1 MRPQGT
7 QEILENRRRNAIAYL
22 YDGCSCGKVAEI
34 FGVSPRSIS
43 KWRSVYRTNGLRG
56 LKLKRFQRKAKLS
69 QSEVEQL
76 REFLNCLPKRR
87 KKPPRKRF
95 YPRKK
100 GFTRKRVMTISKIQK
115 LIVSKFKK
123 TLSRSQVYRIIK
135 RIEDKT

>member
-22 YDGCSCGKVAEI
+22 HDGCSCRKVAEI

-56 LKLKRFQRKAKLS
+56 LKLKQFQRKAELS
-69 QSEVEQL
+69 EAAVEQL
-76 REFLNCLPKRR
+76 REVLNCLPKKR

-95 YPRKK
+95 YPMGKRDSVKK
-100 GFTRKRVMTISKIQK
+100 E
-115 LIVSKFKK
+115 L
-123 TLSRSQVYRIIK
+123 
-135 RIEDKT
+135 